1 MHIPDGV
8 ISPSTCAVMAAT
20 MAPVWV
26 TAGKRVRKEIG
37 LRQTPLLALGAA
49 FSFTVMLFNVP
60 APGGT
65 TAHPVAGTLLA
76 VMLGPWAA
84 CIGVSVALAIQA
96 LLFGDGGI
104 LAYGANCFTM
114 AFVLP
119 FVGYFVYRL
128 LAGRSPSN
136 SLWRAICAG
145 LGAYCGINAAAAVVG
160 VLLGLQPM
168 LFHTADG
175 RALYFP
181 FGLDISV
188 PAMLAAHLLVAGPAE
203 AIVTTFAVR
212 YLQVA
217 GHPLYNTGDTALERS
232 GVQTRWAIIIL
243 LLMVLLSPLGLLANG
258 SAFGEWGAQDIKAQI
273 EHLLRRP
280 GYVPPG
286 MARFEKG
293 YHGLLPDYAQPETGM
308 NIWGYIAAGFLGTA
322 AIAGLLLL
330 AGRLWMRHEEQRQ
343 QRSATLLSPS
353 SHSSPLP
360 SWLATNTASSTT
372 IESRALRKG
381 SPFLERTLA
390 ELAAGAT
397 IALRGEESASRK
409 GFLQQFDPRA
419 RLIGLLL
426 LAFLATL
433 QERFLPLL
441 GLTLLAL
448 VLTQISQIPLP
459 AFLKRVWLTAPVFVL
474 LVALPSALNIVTPGR
489 PLLVLCHHPFLCLT
503 ASGMQGVLLLVL
515 RVGTAVSFAA
525 LLPLTTRWRDLLYA
539 MQCLGA
545 PRIFVLVLGMA
556 HRYLTVLMQ
565 AADEMFTA
573 RKSRQVGR
581 IEHAEGRRFA
591 GRSIGSLFAK
601 TLYLSDEVH
610 AAMIARGFTGRV
622 QVMRTLRWR
631 FADTLFLLAVF
642 LVMGFTFLGG
652 RHF

>member
-8 ISPSTCAVMAAT
+8 ISPSTCAVMATA
-20 MAPVWV
+20 MVPVWV
-26 TAGKRVRKEIG
+26 TAGRRVRKEVG

-96 LLFGDGGI
+96 LLFGDGGL

-136 SLWRAICAG
+136 ALWRAICAG

-160 VLLGLQPM
+160 VLLGLQPL
-168 LFHTADG
+168 LFHTPDG

-203 AIVTTFAVR
+203 AVVTTFAVR
-212 YLQVA
+212 YLQIA
-217 GHPLYNTGDTALERS
+217 GHPLYNTGDSALARS
-232 GVQTRWAIIIL
+232 GLQTRWAVIIL

-258 SAFGEWGAQDIKAQI
+258 SAFGEWGAQDIKTQI

-330 AGRLWMRHEEQRQ
+330 TGRLWMRHEEQRQ
-343 QRSATLLSPS
+343 RQPISPS
-353 SHSSPLP
+353 CSLTGSSSLP
-360 SWLATNTASSTT
+360 PWLTTNSTLPKAAENGT
-372 IESRALRKG
+372 ERKS

-397 IALRGEESASRK
+397 ITLRAEESAARK

-426 LAFLATL
+426 LAVLATL
-433 QERFLPLL
+433 QTHFVPLV
-441 GLTLLAL
+441 GLTLFAL
-448 VLTQISQIPLP
+448 VLAHTSRISLP
-459 AFLKRVWLTAPVFVL
+459 TFLKRVWLTAPVFVL

-489 PLLVLCHHPFLCLT
+489 ALLVLWHHPFLCLT
-503 ASGMQGVLLLVL
+503 TSGMQSVMLLVL
-515 RVGTAVSFAA
+515 RVGAAVSFAA

-539 MQCLGA
+539 MQCLKA
-545 PRIFVLVLGMA
+545 PRIFVQVLGMA
-556 HRYLTVLMQ
+556 HRYLAVLMQ
-565 AADEMFTA
+565 TADEMFTA
-573 RKSRQVGR
+573 RRSRQVGR
-581 IEHAEGRRFA
+581 IEDAEARRFA
-591 GRSIGSLFAK
+591 GVSIGTLFAK

-610 AAMIARGFTGRV
+610 DAMIARGYTGEVRV
-622 QVMRTLRWR
+622 LHTLRWR
-631 FADTLFLLAVF
+631 FADILFLLAVF

-652 RHF
+652 RRF